1 MDIYEMEM
9 DNQTVSQLID
19 FLIDYTTKLDNYYD
33 IEEVV
38 HMIDF
43 LEEERER
50 AKAIINGEYRR
61 WIEWQHELPDF
72 IRYLVTQGYDEA
84 ELKEIAKHYSIIAG
98 QEIEEVIDNE

>member
-1 MDIYEMEM
+1 
-9 DNQTVSQLID
+9 
-19 FLIDYTTKLDNYYD
+19 
-33 IEEVV
+33 
-38 HMIDF
+38 MIS
-43 LEEERER
+43 LKKRER

>member
-9 DNQTVSQLID
+9 DSQTVSQLID

-43 LEEERER
+43 LEEER
-50 AKAIINGEYRR
+50 AC
-61 WIEWQHELPDF
+61 
-72 IRYLVTQGYDEA
+72 
-84 ELKEIAKHYSIIAG
+84 
-98 QEIEEVIDNE
+98 